1 MGIIILVDSTV
12 GTLVSLVAATS
23 IFGVLDC
30 LRFKYLR
37 HINKKTQWLIYQ
49 NGEYRKFDKLD
60 VI

>member
-1 MGIIILVDSTV
+1 MGIIILVDSGTV

-30 LRFKYLR
+30 LRFEYLR

-49 NGEYRKFDKLD
+49 NGEYRKL
-60 VI
+60 I

>member
-1 MGIIILVDSTV
+1 MGIIILVDSGTV

-30 LRFKYLR
+30 LRFRYLR

-49 NGEYRKFDKLD
+49 NGEYRKLM
-60 VI
+60 